1 MLTVKVMKRRR
12 PWQREVEVLR
22 EVAAV
27 ARQGWLIPQPSPTLK
42 QHGDARHLVVFV
54 HGIFASSGVFRPMA
68 FALAREGLAPRQ
80 VNFDYTPVGTIERH
94 AKRLCSV
101 IADARVPGPV
111 IVVAHSLGGLIVRH
125 AVQHLG
131 LHVDALVT
139 MGTPH
144 HGTSLARPWPWRL
157 AQELSPG
164 SVAIASLAATS
175 HRLKRTAVTSV
186 IAEQDVLVEASSA
199 SLSGSRLVRVP
210 GVGHHGVL
218 YDPLAWSAV
227 RDAIRS
233 VTEAPTDGGRSSG
246 EFVVGEDGRVRDR
259 AG

>member
-1 MLTVKVMKRRR
+1 MKRRAR
-12 PWQREVEVLR
+12 WQKRVEVLR
-22 EVAAV
+22 EMAAV
-27 ARQGWLIPQPSPTLK
+27 ARQGWLIPQPSRTLK

-80 VNFDYTPVGTIERH
+80 VNFDYTPVGGIERH
-94 AKRLCSV
+94 ARRLATV
-101 IADARVPGPV
+101 ITDARVPGPV
-111 IVVAHSLGGLIVRH
+111 IVDAHSLGGLIVRH

-131 LHVDALVT
+131 LHIDALVT

-144 HGTSLARPWPWRL
+144 RGTSLARPWPWRL

-164 SVAIASLAATS
+164 SVAIDSLAATS
-175 HRLKRTAVTSV
+175 HRLRRTAVTSV
-186 IAEQDVLVEASSA
+186 IAEQDMLVEAESA
-199 SLSGSRLVRVP
+199 SLAGSRVVSIP

-218 YDPLAWSAV
+218 YNPLAWEAV
-227 RDAIRS
+227 RDAIRG
-233 VTEAPTDGGRSSG
+233 VTEAPADGGRSSG
-246 EFVVGEDGRVRDR
+246 EFEVAADGTIRDR